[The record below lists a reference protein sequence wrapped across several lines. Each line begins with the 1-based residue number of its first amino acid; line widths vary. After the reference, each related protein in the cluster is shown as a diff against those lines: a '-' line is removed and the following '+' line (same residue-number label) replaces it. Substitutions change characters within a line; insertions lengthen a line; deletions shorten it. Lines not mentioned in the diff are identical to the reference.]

1 MFKSKSRQDISFEEA
16 ISDDWSSDFEVT
28 ETPLSPRSLS
38 YLWLSVFV
46 LGVIIVGRF
55 TYLNFFKGGFYTL
68 RSEANSANLEKI
80 LAPRG
85 LIVDRNGQVL
95 AENRPVFLALL
106 RLGEFTRSGDIQAS
120 TLRALSE
127 ILELDTLEI
136 LDQIKSGNDAVLGDS
151 IVLSPD
157 LTQDQLVRLKA
168 LNSKAI
174 QITSGFQRFYP
185 DDQIFSMIL
194 GYTGVVNGRD
204 LENYPELT
212 GQDFVGKAG
221 VELVYESELRGAP
234 GSFIRVKDAKG
245 KVLEEKG
252 SDEPKIGKTLKLTI
266 DADLQRYFHKRM
278 ERALDELGRKIGVG
292 IAMNPKSGEVLA
304 MVNFPG
310 FDGNIFTGSG
320 HAKAIKEVLNSPLK
334 PMFNRAISGFYTP
347 GSTIKPLVATAA
359 LEEGVIT
366 PKKYIFSPGFLDVPN
381 PYNPDQP
388 TRFLDWRYQG
398 DVNLASAIAQSS
410 NVYFYTIGGGSPA
423 PGGMKG
429 LGIARLRDWWQKFN
443 LGSLT
448 GIDLPGEA
456 KGFLPSIEDK
466 EKKTGKPWLLGDTYN
481 VSIGQG
487 DLLVTPIQ
495 LLSYIGAVAN
505 GGKVLKPFLAQELN
519 SSEVMKDVSFAANS
533 IKEIQKGM
541 IQTVNS
547 DLGSARVMKDLPFQV
562 AGKTGSAQVKNNA
575 EENAFFVGYAPA
587 PDQVFDLE
595 AETRGITGG
604 KPTPDPEIAILVLV
618 ENSRQGSLNAI
629 PIAKDVF
636 NWYYENRF
644 KKQ

>member
-1 MFKSKSRQDISFEEA
+1 MFRLKSQQDLSFEEA
-16 ISDDWSSDFEVT
+16 ISDDWSSDFEVA
-28 ETPLSPRSLS
+28 ETPLSPRSLF
-38 YLWLSVFV
+38 YLWLSVFI
-46 LGVIIVGRF
+46 LGVIIAGRF
-55 TYLNFFKGGFYTL
+55 TYLNFFKGSFYAL

-80 LAPRG
+80 SAPRG
-85 LIVDRNGQVL
+85 IIVDRNGQVL
-95 AENRPVFLALL
+95 AENKPVFLALL
-106 RLGEFTRSGDIQAS
+106 KVGEFTRNEDIQAS
-120 TLRALSE
+120 TLQAISE
-127 ILELDTLEI
+127 ILELDTLDI
-136 LDQIKSGNDAVLGDS
+136 LSQIKSGNDAVLGDS

-185 DDQIFSMIL
+185 DRQIFSMIL
-194 GYTGVVNGRD
+194 GYTGVVDGRD
-204 LENYPELT
+204 LDNYPELT
-212 GQDFVGKAG
+212 GQDFIGKAG
-221 VELVYESELRGAP
+221 VELVYERELRGTP

-252 SDEPKIGKTLKLTI
+252 SDEPKIGRTLKLTI

-278 ERALDELGRKIGVG
+278 ESGLNELGRKIGVG
-292 IAMNPKSGEVLA
+292 IAINPKSGEVLA

-320 HAKAIKEVLNSPLK
+320 HTKAIKEVLSSPLK
-334 PMFNRAISGFYTP
+334 PMFNRAISGFYAP
-347 GSTIKPLVATAA
+347 GSTIKPLVAVAA

-366 PKKYIFSPGFLDVPN
+366 PQKYIFSPGFLDVPN
-381 PYNPDQP
+381 PYSPDQP

-410 NVYFYTIGGGSPA
+410 NVYFYTVGGGSPV

-429 LGIARLRDWWQKFN
+429 LGVARLRDWWQKFN

-448 GIDLPGEA
+448 GIDLPGEV

-495 LLSYIGAVAN
+495 LLSYIGAIAN
-505 GGKVLKPFLAQELN
+505 GGKVLKPFLVAE
-519 SSEVMKDVSFAANS
+519 SKFPEVVKNVSFALNS
-533 IKEIQKGM
+533 IKEVQKGM
-541 IQTVNS
+541 IAAVNS
-547 DLGSARVMKDLPFQV
+547 KLGSIYTMSDLPFQV
-562 AGKTGSAQVKNNA
+562 AGKTGSAQVKNNV
-575 EENAFFVGYAPA
+575 EVNAFFVGYAPA
-587 PDQVFDLE
+587 SALV
-595 AETRGITGG
+595 
-604 KPTPDPEIAILVLV
+604 TPDKPALEPQIAILVLV

-636 NWYYENRF
+636 NWYHENRF